1 MPDVD
6 LIEPRLRQ
14 LEEMVQSWWSFGE
27 DVQHNIGM
35 NMGAKEILS
44 RVEYDKKSTRS
55 GSYDWKQQ

>member
-1 MPDVD
+1 VPDVD

-44 RVEYDKKSTRS
+44 RVEYDKKGTRS
-55 GSYDWKQQ
+55 TVI